1 MQRIGR
7 LPISEQTLYA
17 ARFRPRCLAD
27 PPWGEEQFDC
37 YVLNLGG
44 DIAGQEM
51 QEIAREV
58 TEARTD
64 WVHTAG
70 KGCELLH
77 DAIDRM
83 SASIGRQAQAGDG
96 SPMTSWDEEETTTEE
111 MADLVLEAGL
121 GGNTYHLVAL
131 FVGPED
137 LCAAALTAIRSRCN
151 EDNRE
156 VQ

>member
-17 ARFRPRCLAD
+17 VRFHPRCLAD
-27 PPWGEEQFDC
+27 PAWGEEQFDC

-44 DIAGQEM
+44 AIAGQDM
-51 QEIAREV
+51 QAIAREV

-83 SASIGRQAQAGDG
+83 SVSIGRQAQVGEG
-96 SPMTSWDEEETTTEE
+96 SPMTSWDEEETTIEK
-111 MADLVLEAGL
+111 MADLVLEAEL

-137 LCAAALTAIRSRCN
+137 LFEEALTAIRSRCN

-156 VQ
+156 AQ